1 MKMGDVREFWF
12 SLEPKDC
19 AGCGQEPPP
28 LRRLGFRVWLKPGNT
43 E

>member
-19 AGCGQEPPP
+19 AGCGQEPP
-28 LRRLGFRVWLKPGNT
+28 RVWLKPGNT

>member
-12 SLEPKDC
+12 SLEPEDC

-28 LRRLGFRVWLKPGNT
+28 LNGAALIPSAG
-43 E
+43 